1 MPGFDVTIGKYVLV
15 GNPFWG
21 GVAFPLTVFA
31 ILFAWPAL
39 ERRVTGD
46 HGFHNLLDR
55 PRDAPWRTAIGA
67 AFLTWVFLIFFAGAA
82 DRIYVFLGISYGG
95 QIWAYRAAVLLVP
108 VAVLYVTRKA
118 CLALQRAEQIRAEQ
132 KEAEREAMEAAQV

>member
-1 MPGFDVTIGKYVLV
+1 GD
-15 GNPFWG
+15 
-21 GVAFPLTVFA
+21 
-31 ILFAWPAL
+31 
-39 ERRVTGD
+39 RRV
-46 HGFHNLLDR
+46 HNLLDR

-108 VAVLYVTRKA
+108 IAVLYVTRKA